1 MNIKED
7 LMLFLL
13 IVIMPKVLVIHV
25 RHSGFRV
32 FFLLFDFY
40 DAVEHRRTHSPTV
53 PLCEGQPIRRRAT

>member
-25 RHSGFRV
+25 RHSGFWV
-32 FFLLFDFY
+32 L
-40 DAVEHRRTHSPTV
+40 
-53 PLCEGQPIRRRAT
+53 

>member
-13 IVIMPKVLVIHV
+13 IVIMPKVLVMHV

-32 FFLLFDFY
+32 L
-40 DAVEHRRTHSPTV
+40 
-53 PLCEGQPIRRRAT
+53 

>member
-13 IVIMPKVLVIHV
+13 IVIMPKVLVVIHV

-32 FFLLFDFY
+32 L
-40 DAVEHRRTHSPTV
+40 
-53 PLCEGQPIRRRAT
+53 